1 MSVKVKN
8 GTPVNGPSLCE
19 TCTRAHF
26 VKGYRESEV
35 SVVCQAIYPERRVT
49 FAVSECSS
57 YVNKIRN
64 TLIEME
70 RIAWT
75 LAPRGPKR
83 KAGFVAPHGPDGRER
98 EIQLVLDDK
107 A

>member
-1 MSVKVKN
+1 
-8 GTPVNGPSLCE
+8 
-19 TCTRAHF
+19 
-26 VKGYRESEV
+26 
-35 SVVCQAIYPERRVT
+35 
-49 FAVSECSS
+49 VSECSS
-57 YVNKIRN
+57 YVNKVRN

-83 KAGFVAPHGPDGRER
+83 KAGFVAPHGPGGDER
-98 EIQLVLDDK
+98 EIELVLDDK